1 MGDNEKIRMDWFK
14 KHTDTVVI
22 IGAVISSMVWMN
34 GKFTDVNNRFSQVDK
49 QFSLLEKDIA
59 VIKAVMVMKN
69 IMPTELCKNQEKE

>member
-22 IGAVISSMVWMN
+22 IGAVLSSVIWMN
-34 GKFTDVNNRFSQVDK
+34 GKFSEVDNRFNQ
-49 QFSLLEKDIA
+49 LEKDIA

-69 IMPTELCKNQEKE
+69 IMPAELCKNQEKE